1 MRIVNP
7 PPATTRRER
16 VAGVAPVLSERSG
29 IASRVEGQGR
39 AARFERLGLAVTSL
53 VLLFGLWLTYV
64 EQTAM
69 FSTFAADV
77 QNGALVNLRS
87 VGDASALIPRL
98 TMFQERTEKAVVAGA
113 VLQRVHGA
121 TGAQPMTHVGAL
133 ASVALPASQIRSDSR
148 LVVLNRRLQARPD
161 ASRIAVFTGADIA
174 ELKDGFVVRTPDAF
188 RRQITLAI
196 ALFMGAF
203 WAAHL
208 VRWRFGA
215 VGDPLLLPVVQL
227 LTGLG
232 MVAMLALRDPLRD
245 TVAMATVAGGI
256 GAGCALWTALAF
268 VDFEDPR
275 LRRAVLAPLTAA
287 VGLAIALIIFGGGPT
302 GSHAQV
308 NLLGFQPAEAV
319 RLLVVFSLA
328 AYFARRWQFLREL
341 SADHGAR
348 RGIRRWLR
356 LPRWKDVRPL
366 AVSLTALLALFFLQ
380 RDLGPALVLSCVF
393 LGLYGIARARGGL
406 VVAGFAV
413 LTIGFAVGYALGV
426 PSTVTRRVAI
436 ALDPWENA
444 LPGGDQ
450 IAHALWAL
458 SSGGPWGLG
467 PGVGEP
473 HVIPAGHTDLVIAAL
488 GEELGYIGFV
498 TIAALF
504 AILVWRLL
512 RISVRAPGDYTAFLT
527 IGLTLALA
535 VQGLVIVAGML
546 GLLPLAGVVTPFLSY
561 GRSAMLSNFAAL
573 GVCAAIARRRGPA
586 RDALVRPTRAL
597 GWSLAA
603 ATLLI
608 VVRAGDVQVLHAD
621 TFATRANLTQQAD
634 GGYRYQY
641 NPRLISAARSIVR
654 GTIFDRDG
662 VPLASSNPGEIEKFT
677 SQYQKLGLEL
687 PQACRSGGERPST
700 SLGAALGSVEG
711 RCYPLGGL
719 AFHVLGDATRQ
730 TNWAARNTSYVEKD
744 FDERLKGFDDRAHT
758 VEVLNRSAGT
768 THAVIRRDYSE
779 LLPLVRHKGRP
790 THADVRRI
798 LERDRSLRL
807 TIDAGLQVRTARA
820 LRDQAGRAQPGRG
833 AAVVIDPATGG
844 LLAAASYPWP
854 DAVELAGDRP
864 MAPDTLLDRARY
876 GLYPPGSTFKL
887 VTAVAALRLESAVQ
901 HAQYQC
907 IRLPDGRVGGRV
919 RGASKPVRDDPLD
932 HTPHGMLD
940 LNGALVVSCNAYFSN
955 LATLIG
961 PQVLSEVASEAQI
974 AVARP
979 PAAQNLRRTLPYAG
993 YGQGDVL
1000 ASPLR
1005 MAGVAGALAEG
1016 GMLRE
1021 VRITLDRPTRASGTQ
1036 WATKQGAAQLRTA
1049 MRQVVTSGTGR
1060 VLADHPIAIAG
1071 KTGTAEV
1078 DGQRSHSWFVG
1089 FAPFG
1094 TEAAAPAARAL
1105 PGGVQRIAFSV
1116 IVEQAGY
1123 GARVAAPVAGEIV
1136 SAARAVGLI
1145 Q

>member
-1 MRIVNP
+1 MRIVSL
-7 PPATTRRER
+7 PPATTRRLH
-16 VAGVAPVLSERSG
+16 VTG
-29 IASRVEGQGR
+29 EGPGR

-64 EQTAM
+64 EQTAT

-77 QNGALVNLRS
+77 QDGALVNLSSIRDE
-87 VGDASALIPRL
+87 GALISRL
-98 TMFQERTEKAVVAGA
+98 TMFPERAEKAMVAAA
-113 VLQRVHGA
+113 VLRRVHET

-133 ASVALPASQIRSDSR
+133 ASVALPASEVRSDTR

-188 RRQITLAI
+188 RRQITIAI
-196 ALFMGAF
+196 AVFMVAF

-208 VRWRFGA
+208 VRWRFGV
-215 VGDPLLLPVVQL
+215 VGDPVLLPVVQL

-256 GAGCALWTALAF
+256 AAGCAIWTALAF

-287 VGLAIALIIFGGGPT
+287 VVLAIALLMFGSGPT
-302 GSHAQV
+302 GSNARV
-308 NLLGFQPAEAV
+308 NLLGMQPVEPV
-319 RLLVVFSLA
+319 RLLVVLSLA

-348 RGIRRWLR
+348 RGIRRWVR

-366 AVSLTALLALFFLQ
+366 AVSITALLALFFLQ
-380 RDLGPALVLSCVF
+380 RDLGPALVLASVF
-393 LGLYGIARARGGL
+393 LGLYGIARARVGL
-406 VVAGFAV
+406 VVAGFVV
-413 LTIGFAVGYALGV
+413 LTTGFVAGHALGV
-426 PSTVTRRVAI
+426 PSTVTRRVAM

-450 IAHALWAL
+450 IAHAMWAL

-473 HVIPAGHTDLVIAAL
+473 HVIPAGHTDLVMAVI
-488 GEELGYIGFV
+488 GEELGYIGFAS
-498 TIAALF
+498 IAVLF

-512 RISVRAPGDYTAFLT
+512 RIAVRAPGDYTAFLT

-586 RDALVRPTRAL
+586 RDTLVLPTRAL

-603 ATLLI
+603 AALLI
-608 VVRAGDVQVLHAD
+608 VVRAADVQVVRAD

-662 VPLASSNPGEIEKFT
+662 VPLATSWPGEIEKLA
-677 SQYQKLGLEL
+677 SQYKKLGLEL
-687 PQACRSGGERPST
+687 PHPCRSGGERPST
-700 SLGAALGSVEG
+700 SLGAALSRVEG

-758 VEVLNRSAGT
+758 VEVLNRRAGT

-790 THADVRRI
+790 AHADVRRI

-807 TIDAGLQVRTARA
+807 TIDAGLQLRTARA

-854 DAVELAGDRP
+854 DPVELAGERP
-864 MAPDTLLDRARY
+864 IAPDALLDRARY

-887 VTAVAALRLESAVQ
+887 VTAVAALRLESAVR
-901 HAQYQC
+901 HASYQC

-932 HTPHGMLD
+932 HTPHGTLD
-940 LNGALVVSCNAYFSN
+940 LNRALVVSCNAYFSN
-955 LATLIG
+955 LANLIG

-979 PAAQNLRRTLPYAG
+979 PAAHHLRRTLPYAG

-1021 VRITLDRPTRASGTQ
+1021 VRVTSDRPARASGTQ
-1036 WATKQGAAQLRTA
+1036 WVTAQGATQVGTA

-1089 FAPFG
+1089 FAPFSG
-1094 TEAAAPAARAL
+1094 K
-1105 PGGVQRIAFSV
+1105 QQIAFAV
-1116 IVEQAGY
+1116 IVEHAGY
-1123 GARVAAPVAGEIV
+1123 GARVAAPVAGDIV
-1136 SAARAVGLI
+1136 SAARSFGLI

>member
-7 PPATTRRER
+7 PPAATRRWHL
-16 VAGVAPVLSERSG
+16 AGDA
-29 IASRVEGQGR
+29 QGP

-64 EQTAM
+64 EQTTT
-69 FSTFAADV
+69 FSTFEADV
-77 QNGALVNLRS
+77 QSGGLVNLSS
-87 VGDASALIPRL
+87 VRDQRALLPRL
-98 TMFQERTEKAVVAGA
+98 TMFPERAERTVVAAA
-113 VLQRVHGA
+113 VLQRVHAA
-121 TGAQPMTHVGAL
+121 TGAAPMTHVGAL
-133 ASVALPASQIRSDSR
+133 ASVALPASQVRADTR
-148 LVVLNRRLQARPD
+148 LVVLNRRLQARPE
-161 ASRIAVFTGADIA
+161 ATEIAVFSGADIA
-174 ELKDGFVVRTPDAF
+174 ELKHGLVVRTPDAF
-188 RRQITLAI
+188 QRHVIIAV
-196 ALFMGAF
+196 ALFMLAF
-203 WAAHL
+203 WTAHV

-215 VGDPLLLPVVQL
+215 VGDPLLLPVVHL

-256 GAGCALWTALAF
+256 GAGCAIWIALAF

-275 LRRAVLAPLTAA
+275 LRRAVLAPLIAA
-287 VGLAIALIIFGGGPT
+287 VGLASALLMFGSGPT
-302 GSHAQV
+302 GSTARV
-308 NLLGFQPAEAV
+308 NLLGIQPVEVV

-341 SADHGAR
+341 SADHSAR
-348 RGIRRWLR
+348 RGIRRWVR

-366 AVSLTALLALFFLQ
+366 AVSLTALLALFFFQ

-393 LGLYGIARARGGL
+393 LGLYGVSRARFGL
-406 VVAGFAV
+406 VVAGFVV
-413 LTIGFAVGYALGV
+413 LTTGFVAGYTLGV

-450 IAHALWAL
+450 IAHAMWAL

-473 HVIPAGHTDLVIAAL
+473 HVIPAGHTDLVMAAL
-488 GEELGYIGFV
+488 GEELGYVGFASV
-498 TIAALF
+498 AMLF

-512 RISVRAPGDYTAFLT
+512 RIAVRAPGDYTAFLT
-527 IGLTLALA
+527 LGLTLALA
-535 VQGLVIVAGML
+535 VQALVIVAGML

-561 GRSAMLSNFAAL
+561 GRSAMLCNFAAV
-573 GVCAAIARRRGPA
+573 GVCAAIGRRRGPP
-586 RDALVRPTRAL
+586 RDTLTRPTRAL

-603 ATLLI
+603 AALLI
-608 VVRAGDVQVLHAD
+608 VVRAADVQVVRAD

-662 VPLASSNPGEIEKFT
+662 LPLASSRPDEIEKFA
-677 SQYQKLGLEL
+677 SQYKRLGLDL
-687 PQACRSGGERPST
+687 PHTCPSGGE
-700 SLGAALGSVEG
+700 

-730 TNWAARNTSYVEKD
+730 TNWAARNTSYVERD
-744 FDERLKGFDDRAHT
+744 FDARLKGFDDRAHA
-758 VEVLNRSAGT
+758 VEVLNRRVGT
-768 THAVIRRDYSE
+768 THAVVRRDYSE

-790 THADVRRI
+790 AHADVRHI
-798 LERDRSLRL
+798 LERERSLRL

-820 LRDQAGRAQPGRG
+820 LRDRAGRAHSGRG
-833 AAVVIDPATGG
+833 AAVVIDPGSGG
-844 LLAAASYPWP
+844 VLAAASYPWP
-854 DAVELAGDRP
+854 DALELTGERP
-864 MAPDTLLDRARY
+864 TAPEALLDRARY

-887 VTAVAALRLESAVQ
+887 VTAVAAVRLESAVR
-901 HAQYQC
+901 HSRYQC
-907 IRLPDGRVGGRV
+907 IRLADGRVGGRV

-932 HTPHGMLD
+932 HAPHGTLD
-940 LNGALVVSCNAYFSN
+940 LPRALAVSCNAYFAN

-979 PAAQNLRRTLPYAG
+979 PATDNLRRTLPYAG
-993 YGQGDVL
+993 YGQGDVV

-1016 GMLRE
+1016 GTLRE
-1021 VRITLDRPTRASGTQ
+1021 VRVTLDRPARASGTQ
-1036 WATKQGAAQLRTA
+1036 WITAQGATQIRTA
-1049 MRQVVTSGTGR
+1049 MRQAVASGTGR
-1060 VLADHPIAIAG
+1060 VLADHPVAIAG

-1089 FAPFG
+1089 FAPFSG
-1094 TEAAAPAARAL
+1094 K
-1105 PGGVQRIAFSV
+1105 QRVAFAV
-1116 IVEQAGY
+1116 IVEHAGY
-1123 GARVAAPVAGEIV
+1123 GAQAAAPVAGDIV
-1136 SAARAVGLI
+1136 SAARAAGLI

>member
-7 PPATTRRER
+7 PPATTRRWPFDSR
-16 VAGVAPVLSERSG
+16 RDA
-29 IASRVEGQGR
+29 ASQGR
-39 AARFERLGLAVTSL
+39 SARFERLGLAVTSL
-53 VLLFGLWLTYV
+53 VLLFGLWLTYT
-64 EQTAM
+64 EQTAP
-69 FSTFAADV
+69 FRTFDADV
-77 QNGALVNLRS
+77 QSGALVNLSSIRDERTL
-87 VGDASALIPRL
+87 VPRL
-98 TMFQERTEKAVVAGA
+98 TMFPDRAERTVVAAA
-113 VLQRVHGA
+113 VFRRVHDA
-121 TGAQPMTHVGAL
+121 DGAQPMTHVGAL
-133 ASVALPASQIRSDSR
+133 ASVTLPASQIQSDAR
-148 LVVLNRRLQARPD
+148 LVVLNSRLQARPD
-161 ASRIAVFTGADIA
+161 AIQIATFNGADIA
-174 ELKDGFVVRTPDAF
+174 ELKSGFVVRTPDAF
-188 RRQITLAI
+188 ARQVTIAI
-196 ALFMGAF
+196 AVFIVAF
-203 WAAHL
+203 WAAHV

-215 VGDPLLLPVVQL
+215 IGDPLLLPVVQL

-232 MVAMLALRDPLRD
+232 MIAMLALRDPLRD
-245 TVAMATVAGGI
+245 TVAISTVAGGI
-256 GAGCALWTALAF
+256 GAGCAIWTALAF

-287 VGLAIALIIFGGGPT
+287 VGLAIALIMLGSGPT
-302 GSHAQV
+302 GSQARV
-308 NLLGFQPAEAV
+308 NLLGFQPVEV
-319 RLLVVFSLA
+319 IRLLVVFSLA

-341 SADHGAR
+341 SADHGGAR

-356 LPRWKDVRPL
+356 WPRWKDVRPL
-366 AVSLTALLALFFLQ
+366 AVSLAALLALFFLQ

-393 LGLYGIARARGGL
+393 LGLYGVSRARVGL

-413 LTIGFAVGYALGV
+413 LTAGVAVGYALGV

-473 HVIPAGHTDLVIAAL
+473 HLIPAGHTDLVMAAL
-488 GEELGYIGFV
+488 GEELGYVGFA

-504 AILVWRLL
+504 AMLL
-512 RISVRAPGDYTAFLT
+512 RIAMRAPGDYTAFLT

-535 VQGLVIVAGML
+535 VQGLVIVAGLL
-546 GLLPLAGVVTPFLSY
+546 GVLPLAGVVTPFLSY

-586 RDALVRPTRAL
+586 RDALSQPTRAL

-603 ATLLI
+603 AALVI
-608 VVRAGDVQVLHAD
+608 VIRAADVQVVHAD

-641 NPRLISAARSIVR
+641 NPRLTGAARSIVR

-662 VPLASSNPGEIEKFT
+662 VPLATSNLGEIEKFA

-687 PQACRSGGERPST
+687 PHTCRGGGERPST
-700 SLGAALGSVEG
+700 SLGAALSRVEG

-730 TNWAARNTSYVEKD
+730 TNWAARNTSYIEQD

-758 VEVLNRSAGT
+758 VEVVNPRAGT

-790 THADVRRI
+790 SHPDVRRI
-798 LERDRSLRL
+798 MERDRSLRV

-820 LRDQAGRAQPGRG
+820 LREQAGHTRPGRG

-844 LLAAASYPWP
+844 VLAAASYPWP
-854 DAVELAGDRP
+854 EGLELAGERP
-864 MAPDTLLDRARY
+864 IAPEALLDRARY

-887 VTAVAALRLESAVQ
+887 VTAVAAVRLESAVRD
-901 HAQYQC
+901 ARYQC
-907 IRLPDGRVGGRV
+907 VRLADGRVGGRV
-919 RGASKPVRDDPLD
+919 RGASRPVRDDPLD
-932 HTPHGMLD
+932 HTPHGTLG
-940 LNGALVVSCNAYFSN
+940 LHRALVVSCNAYFSN
-955 LATLIG
+955 LANLIG
-961 PQVLSEVASEAQI
+961 PQVLSEVASEALI
-974 AVARP
+974 TAARP
-979 PAAQNLRRTLPYAG
+979 PAADNLRRTLPYAG

-1005 MAGVAGALAEG
+1005 MAGVAAALAES

-1021 VRITLDRPTRASGTQ
+1021 VRVTLDRQARRSGTQ
-1036 WATKQGAAQLRTA
+1036 WITPQGALQLRTA
-1049 MRQVVTSGTGR
+1049 MREVVTSGTGR
-1060 VLADHPIAIAG
+1060 ALADHPIAIAG

-1094 TEAAAPAARAL
+1094 GQ
-1105 PGGVQRIAFSV
+1105 PGTARIAFAV
-1116 IVEQAGY
+1116 IVEHAGY
-1123 GARVAAPVAGEIV
+1123 GGRVAAPVAGDIV
-1136 SAARAVGLI
+1136 SAARAHGLI

>member
-7 PPATTRRER
+7 PPATTRRWPFDSR
-16 VAGVAPVLSERSG
+16 SDAASLAQDRRIAGGHA
-29 IASRVEGQGR
+29 QGR
-39 AARFERLGLAVTSL
+39 VARFERLGLAVTSL

-64 EQTAM
+64 EQTAT
-69 FSTFAADV
+69 FSTFQADV
-77 QNGALVNLRS
+77 QNGALLNLNSIR
-87 VGDASALIPRL
+87 DESALIPRL
-98 TMFQERTEKAVVAGA
+98 TMFPERTEKAAVAAA
-113 VLQRVHGA
+113 VLRRV
-121 TGAQPMTHVGAL
+121 TGAPPITHVGAL
-133 ASVALPASQIRSDSR
+133 ASVALPASQVRSDARLLSLNSR
-148 LVVLNRRLQARPD
+148 LQRRPD
-161 ASRIAVFTGADIA
+161 ASEVAVFNGADIA
-174 ELKDGFVVRTPDAF
+174 ALKDGFVVRTPDAF
-188 RRQITLAI
+188 QRQITIAI
-196 ALFMGAF
+196 AAFMLAF

-215 VGDPLLLPVVQL
+215 VGDPLLLPVVHL

-256 GAGCALWTALAF
+256 SAGCAIWTALAF

-287 VGLAIALIIFGGGPT
+287 VGLAIALIMFGSGPT
-302 GSHAQV
+302 GSSARV
-308 NLLGFQPAEAV
+308 NLLGIQPVEVV

-341 SADHGAR
+341 SANHGAR
-348 RGIRRWLR
+348 RGIRRWVR

-366 AVSLTALLALFFLQ
+366 AVSITALLALFFLQ

-393 LGLYGIARARGGL
+393 LGLYGISRARVGL

-413 LTIGFAVGYALGV
+413 LTTGFAVGSALGV

-473 HVIPAGHTDLVIAAL
+473 HVIPAGHTDLVMAAL
-488 GEELGYIGFV
+488 GEELGYIGFAS
-498 TIAALF
+498 IAVLF

-561 GRSAMLSNFAAL
+561 GRSAMLCNFAAL

-586 RDALVRPTRAL
+586 RDALTTPTRAL

-603 ATLLI
+603 AALLI
-608 VVRAGDVQVLHAD
+608 VIRAADVQVVRAD

-641 NPRLISAARSIVR
+641 NPRLTSAARSIVR

-662 VPLASSNPGEIEKFT
+662 LPLATSSPGEIEKFAP
-677 SQYQKLGLEL
+677 QYRKLGLDL
-687 PQACRSGGERPST
+687 PPACRGGGERPST
-700 SLGAALGSVEG
+700 SFGAVLSRVEG

-730 TNWAARNTSYVEKD
+730 TNWAARNTSYAEQD
-744 FDERLKGFDDRAHT
+744 FDARLKGFDDRAQT
-758 VEVLNRSAGT
+758 VEVLNRRAGT

-790 THADVRRI
+790 AHADVRRI
-798 LERDRSLRL
+798 LERERSLRL

-820 LRDQAGRAQPGRG
+820 LRDQAGRGLPGRG
-833 AAVVIDPATGG
+833 AAVVIDPKTGG

-854 DAVELAGDRP
+854 DAVELAGERAI
-864 MAPDTLLDRARY
+864 APDTLLDRARY

-887 VTAVAALRLESAVQ
+887 VTAVAALRLETAVR
-901 HAQYQC
+901 HSRYQC
-907 IRLPDGRVGGRV
+907 IRLADGRVGGRV
-919 RGASKPVRDDPLD
+919 RGASRPVRDDPLD
-932 HTPHGMLD
+932 HTPHGTLD
-940 LNGALVVSCNAYFSN
+940 LNRALVVSCNAYFSN
-955 LATLIG
+955 LANLIG
-961 PQVLSEVASEAQI
+961 PHVLSEVASEAQI

-979 PAAQNLRRTLPYAG
+979 PAADNLRPTLPYAG

-1021 VRITLDRPTRASGTQ
+1021 VRVTLERPARVAGTQ
-1036 WATKQGAAQLRTA
+1036 WVTAQGAAQIRTA

-1060 VLADHPIAIAG
+1060 VLADHAIAIAG

-1089 FAPFG
+1089 FAPFSG
-1094 TEAAAPAARAL
+1094 SPGAPAARTL
-1105 PGGVQRIAFSV
+1105 RGGVERIAFAV
-1116 IVEQAGY
+1116 IVEHAGY
-1123 GARVAAPVAGEIV
+1123 GARVAAPVAGDIV
-1136 SAARAVGLI
+1136 SAARTFGLI

>member
-1 MRIVNP
+1 M
-7 PPATTRRER
+7 
-16 VAGVAPVLSERSG
+16 AGDA
-29 IASRVEGQGR
+29 QGR

-64 EQTAM
+64 EQTTT
-69 FSTFAADV
+69 FSTFEADL
-77 QNGALVNLRS
+77 QNGALVNLSSIR
-87 VGDASALIPRL
+87 DESALIPRL
-98 TMFQERTEKAVVAGA
+98 TMFPERAEKAVVAAA
-113 VLQRVHGA
+113 VLRRVHGA

-133 ASVALPASQIRSDSR
+133 ASVALPASQVRSDTR
-148 LVVLNRRLQARPD
+148 LVVLNSRLQARPD
-161 ASRIAVFTGADIA
+161 ASQIAVFNGADIA

-188 RRQITLAI
+188 QRQITIAI
-196 ALFMGAF
+196 AVFMLAF

-215 VGDPLLLPVVQL
+215 VGDPLLLPVVHL

-287 VGLAIALIIFGGGPT
+287 VGLAIALIMFGSGPT
-302 GSHAQV
+302 GSNARV
-308 NLLGFQPAEAV
+308 NLLGFQPVEVV

-348 RGIRRWLR
+348 RGIRRWVR

-366 AVSLTALLALFFLQ
+366 AVSITALLALFFLQ

-393 LGLYGIARARGGL
+393 LGLYGISRARVGL

-413 LTIGFAVGYALGV
+413 LTTGFAAGYALGV

-473 HVIPAGHTDLVIAAL
+473 HVIPAGHTDLVMAAL
-488 GEELGYIGFV
+488 GEELGYIGFAS
-498 TIAALF
+498 IAVLF

-586 RDALVRPTRAL
+586 RDALTLPTRAL

-603 ATLLI
+603 AALLI
-608 VVRAGDVQVLHAD
+608 VVRAADVQVVRAD

-641 NPRLISAARSIVR
+641 NPRLTSAARSIVR

-662 VPLASSNPGEIEKFT
+662 LPLATSRPGEIEKFA
-677 SQYQKLGLEL
+677 SQYKKLGLEL
-687 PQACRSGGERPST
+687 PRTRGERPST
-700 SLGAALGSVEG
+700 RRGCRRALLPAGRPGIPRARRRDAANQLGRAQHLVCRAGFRRALEGLRRSGANRRSLEPARGDDARGYPPRLFGAV
-711 RCYPLGGL
+711 
-719 AFHVLGDATRQ
+719 
-730 TNWAARNTSYVEKD
+730 AARTTQRPSGTRGRPPHSGARTQPSV
-744 FDERLKGFDDRAHT
+744 DDRRRAASAHGASAARSSGACAPRARGRRRDRSGDG
-758 VEVLNRSAGT
+758 RSAGG
-768 THAVIRRDYSE
+768 SE
-779 LLPLVRHKGRP
+779 LSV
-790 THADVRRI
+790 
-798 LERDRSLRL
+798 
-807 TIDAGLQVRTARA
+807 
-820 LRDQAGRAQPGRG
+820 AGRCPSSPANGR
-833 AAVVIDPATGG
+833 
-844 LLAAASYPWP
+844 
-854 DAVELAGDRP
+854 
-864 MAPDTLLDRARY
+864 
-876 GLYPPGSTFKL
+876 
-887 VTAVAALRLESAVQ
+887 
-901 HAQYQC
+901 
-907 IRLPDGRVGGRV
+907 
-919 RGASKPVRDDPLD
+919 
-932 HTPHGMLD
+932 
-940 LNGALVVSCNAYFSN
+940 
-955 LATLIG
+955 
-961 PQVLSEVASEAQI
+961 
-974 AVARP
+974 
-979 PAAQNLRRTLPYAG
+979 LRRTPCSIAH
-993 YGQGDVL
+993 
-1000 ASPLR
+1000 
-1005 MAGVAGALAEG
+1005 
-1016 GMLRE
+1016 
-1021 VRITLDRPTRASGTQ
+1021 
-1036 WATKQGAAQLRTA
+1036 
-1049 MRQVVTSGTGR
+1049 VTVFIHRG
-1060 VLADHPIAIAG
+1060 P
-1071 KTGTAEV
+1071 
-1078 DGQRSHSWFVG
+1078 RSSW
-1089 FAPFG
+1089 
-1094 TEAAAPAARAL
+1094 
-1105 PGGVQRIAFSV
+1105 
-1116 IVEQAGY
+1116 
-1123 GARVAAPVAGEIV
+1123 
-1136 SAARAVGLI
+1136 
-1145 Q
+1145 

>member
-1 MRIVNP
+1 MRIVNAH
-7 PPATTRRER
+7 PATTRRW
-16 VAGVAPVLSERSG
+16 PFDSRSDA
-29 IASRVEGQGR
+29 ASLAQDRHVSDAQGR

-53 VLLFGLWLTYV
+53 VLLFGLWLTYA
-64 EQTAM
+64 EQTAT
-69 FSTFAADV
+69 FSTFEADV
-77 QNGALVNLRS
+77 QNGALVNVSSMRDES
-87 VGDASALIPRL
+87 VLIPHL
-98 TMFQERTEKAVVAGA
+98 TMFPERPERAAVAAA
-113 VLQRVHGA
+113 VLRRVQGTTDADPIEHI
-121 TGAQPMTHVGAL
+121 GAL
-133 ASVALPASQIRSDSR
+133 ASVTIPERQK
-148 LVVLNRRLQARPD
+148 
-161 ASRIAVFTGADIA
+161 VFSGADIA
-174 ELKDGFVVRTPDAF
+174 ELKRVLVVRTPGEF
-188 RRQITLAI
+188 RRRIEIAI
-196 ALFMGAF
+196 AVFMLAF
-203 WAAHL
+203 WAAHI
-208 VRWRFGA
+208 VRWHFGG

-256 GAGCALWTALAF
+256 AAGCAIWTALAF

-275 LRRAVLAPLTAA
+275 LRRAILAPLTAA
-287 VGLAIALIIFGGGPT
+287 VGLAIALIMFGNGPT
-302 GSHAQV
+302 GSNARV
-308 NLLGFQPAEAV
+308 NLLGIQPVEVV

-348 RGIRRWLR
+348 RGIRRWAR

-393 LGLYGIARARGGL
+393 LGLYGVSRARVGL

-413 LTIGFAVGYALGV
+413 LTTGFAAGYALGV
-426 PSTVTRRVAI
+426 PSTLTRRVAI

-473 HVIPAGHTDLVIAAL
+473 HVIPAGHTDLVMAAL
-488 GEELGYIGFV
+488 GEELGYVGFASV
-498 TIAALF
+498 VVLF

-512 RISVRAPGDYTAFLT
+512 RIAMRAPGDYTAFLT

-561 GRSAMLSNFAAL
+561 GRSAMLCNFAAL

-586 RDALVRPTRAL
+586 RDELTLPTRAL
-597 GWSLAA
+597 GWSMAA
-603 ATLLI
+603 AALLI
-608 VVRAGDVQVLHAD
+608 VVRAADVQVVRAD
-621 TFATRANLTQQAD
+621 AFATRATLTQQAD

-654 GTIFDRDG
+654 GSIFDRDG
-662 VPLASSNPGEIEKFT
+662 LPLATSRPAEIEKFAP
-677 SQYQKLGLEL
+677 QYKKLGLEL
-687 PQACRSGGERPST
+687 ARTCLSGGE
-700 SLGAALGSVEG
+700 

-730 TNWAARNTSYVEKD
+730 TNWAARNTSYVEQD

-758 VEVLNRSAGT
+758 VEVLNRRAGT

-790 THADVRRI
+790 THADVRRM
-798 LERDRSLRL
+798 LERERSLRL

-820 LRDQAGRAQPGRG
+820 LRDQAGRAHPGRG

-854 DAVELAGDRP
+854 DAVELSGERP

-887 VTAVAALRLESAVQ
+887 VTAVAALRTSQDDQ
-901 HAQYQC
+901 HSEFIC
-907 IRLPDGRVGGRV
+907 SRLPDGRVGGRV
-919 RGASKPVRDDPLD
+919 RGASRPIRDDPAD
-932 HTPHGMLD
+932 HQPHGKVD
-940 LNGALVVSCNAYFSN
+940 LHRALVVSCNPFFAQ
-955 LATLIG
+955 LAQRVGAKALDET
-961 PQVLSEVASEAQI
+961 ASAAQI
-974 AVARP
+974 AAAPRP
-979 PAAQNLRRTLPYAG
+979 VLDHLPATLTHAG
-993 YGQGDVL
+993 YGQGDVV
-1000 ASPLR
+1000 ASPMR
-1005 MAGVAGALAEG
+1005 MAGVAAALAG
-1016 GMLRE
+1016 DGVLRPVVSVSPSDAARE
-1021 VRITLDRPTRASGTQ
+1021 PGTRWLPA
-1036 WATKQGAAQLRTA
+1036 AGAAQ
-1049 MRQVVTSGTGR
+1049 MRRYMRDV
-1060 VLADHPIAIAG
+1060 
-1071 KTGTAEV
+1071 
-1078 DGQRSHSWFVG
+1078 
-1089 FAPFG
+1089 
-1094 TEAAAPAARAL
+1094 
-1105 PGGVQRIAFSV
+1105 
-1116 IVEQAGY
+1116 
-1123 GARVAAPVAGEIV
+1123 
-1136 SAARAVGLI
+1136 
-1145 Q
+1145 

>member
-1 MRIVNP
+1 M
-7 PPATTRRER
+7 
-16 VAGVAPVLSERSG
+16 
-29 IASRVEGQGR
+29 
-39 AARFERLGLAVTSL
+39 
-53 VLLFGLWLTYV
+53 FG
-64 EQTAM
+64 
-69 FSTFAADV
+69 S
-77 QNGALVNLRS
+77 
-87 VGDASALIPRL
+87 
-98 TMFQERTEKAVVAGA
+98 
-113 VLQRVHGA
+113 
-121 TGAQPMTHVGAL
+121 
-133 ASVALPASQIRSDSR
+133 
-148 LVVLNRRLQARPD
+148 
-161 ASRIAVFTGADIA
+161 
-174 ELKDGFVVRTPDAF
+174 
-188 RRQITLAI
+188 
-196 ALFMGAF
+196 
-203 WAAHL
+203 
-208 VRWRFGA
+208 
-215 VGDPLLLPVVQL
+215 
-227 LTGLG
+227 
-232 MVAMLALRDPLRD
+232 
-245 TVAMATVAGGI
+245 
-256 GAGCALWTALAF
+256 
-268 VDFEDPR
+268 
-275 LRRAVLAPLTAA
+275 
-287 VGLAIALIIFGGGPT
+287 GPT
-302 GSHAQV
+302 GSNARV
-308 NLLGFQPAEAV
+308 NLLGIQPVEVV

-348 RGIRRWLR
+348 RGIRRWVR

-366 AVSLTALLALFFLQ
+366 AVSITALLALFFLQ

-393 LGLYGIARARGGL
+393 LGLYGISRARVGL

-413 LTIGFAVGYALGV
+413 LTTGFVAGYALGV

-473 HVIPAGHTDLVIAAL
+473 HVIPAGHTDLVMAAL
-488 GEELGYIGFV
+488 GEELGYIGFAS
-498 TIAALF
+498 IAVLF

-512 RISVRAPGDYTAFLT
+512 RIAVRAPGDYTAFLT

-586 RDALVRPTRAL
+586 RDALTLPTRAL

-603 ATLLI
+603 AALLI
-608 VVRAGDVQVLHAD
+608 VVRAADVQVVRAD

-641 NPRLISAARSIVR
+641 NPRLTSAARSIVR

-662 VPLASSNPGEIEKFT
+662 LPLATSRPGEIEKFA
-677 SQYQKLGLEL
+677 SQYKKLGLEL
-687 PQACRSGGERPST
+687 PHTCRSGGERPST
-700 SLGAALGSVEG
+700 SLGAALSRVEG

-730 TNWAARNTSYVEKD
+730 TNWAARNTSYVERD
-744 FDERLKGFDDRAHT
+744 FDARLKGFDDRAQT
-758 VEVLNRSAGT
+758 VEVLNRRAGT

-790 THADVRRI
+790 AHADVRRI
-798 LERDRSLRL
+798 LERERSLRL

-820 LRDQAGRAQPGRG
+820 LRDQAGRALPGRG

-854 DAVELAGDRP
+854 DAVELAGERP
-864 MAPDTLLDRARY
+864 IAPDALLDRARY

-887 VTAVAALRLESAVQ
+887 VTAVAALRLESAVR
-901 HAQYQC
+901 HARYQC
-907 IRLPDGRVGGRV
+907 IRLADGRVGGRV
-919 RGASKPVRDDPLD
+919 RGASRPVRDDPLD
-932 HTPHGMLD
+932 HTPHGTLD
-940 LNGALVVSCNAYFSN
+940 LHRALVVSCNAYFSN
-955 LATLIG
+955 LANLIG

-974 AVARP
+974 AAARP
-979 PAAQNLRRTLPYAG
+979 PAADNLRRTLPYAG

-1021 VRITLDRPTRASGTQ
+1021 VRVTLDRPARASGTQ
-1036 WATKQGAAQLRTA
+1036 WITAQGAAQIRTA

-1089 FAPFG
+1089 FAPFSG
-1094 TEAAAPAARAL
+1094 K
-1105 PGGVQRIAFSV
+1105 QRIAFAV
-1116 IVEQAGY
+1116 IVEHAGY
-1123 GARVAAPVAGEIV
+1123 GARVAAPVAGDIV
-1136 SAARAVGLI
+1136 SAARAFGLI